1 MFGLLD
7 RGLWTLF
14 PWPFIISLIKN
25 SFHRIV
31 GMVLE
36 IFSKTN
42 TVSACFP
49 VRRGIREPPLM
60 VPELHSKKINIF
72 NNEFS

>member
-14 PWPFIISLIKN
+14 LCPFIISLTKY
-25 SFHRIV
+25 FFRRIV
-31 GMVLE
+31 RMALE
-36 IFSKTN
+36 IFFKNYYGLSL
-42 TVSACFP
+42 FP
-49 VRRGIREPPLM
+49 CQTGYPGAPLM

-72 NNEFS
+72 DNEFS